1 MSETTLDHL
10 VYGVPELE
18 KAVSELKDCLGVE
31 AVYGGKH
38 DGWGTHNAIMSL
50 GKGAYLEIIAPDPSQ
65 PEPVGERP
73 FGLDRLGGGSRLL
86 TWAVRVSRIE
96 DRVTQAR
103 EAAFDPG
110 RVSSMSRKLAGGDRL
125 SWKLTP
131 AQSLGDGLVPFLIDW
146 GSSVH
151 PTISAPSGCRLLD
164 LRGEHP
170 DPSLLQYPLR
180 ALDVTLQVSEAP
192 SVALVA
198 TIHSPE
204 GVKEL
209 R

>member
-18 KAVSELKDCLGVE
+18 KAVSELKDRLGVE
-31 AVYGGKH
+31 AVYGGQH
-38 DGWGTHNAIMSL
+38 DDWGTHNAIMSL

-73 FGLDRLGGGSRLL
+73 FGLDRLGGSRLL
-86 TWAVRVSRIE
+86 TWAVRVSKIE

-103 EAAFDPG
+103 EAGFDPG

-146 GSSVH
+146 GSSSH
-151 PTISAPSGCRLLD
+151 PAIGAPSGCRLLG

-170 DPSLLQYPLR
+170 DPSSLQYPLR
-180 ALDVTLQVSEAP
+180 ALGVALQVSEAP

-198 TIHSPE
+198 TIRSPG
-204 GVKEL
+204 GVEEL
-209 R
+209 G

>member
-18 KAVSELKDCLGVE
+18 KAVCELAARLGVA
-31 AVYGGKH
+31 AVYGGQH

-65 PEPVGERP
+65 PAPIGGRP
-73 FGLDRLGGGSRLL
+73 FGLDRLSGPRLL

-96 DRVTQAR
+96 ERVTQVR
-103 EAAFDPG
+103 EAGFDPG
-110 RVSSMSRKLAGGDRL
+110 RVSSMSRNLAGGRRL

-146 GSSVH
+146 GSSPH
-151 PTISAPSGCRLLD
+151 PEIGASRGCSLLK

-170 DPSLLQYPLR
+170 DPSLIQYPLR
-180 ALDVTLQVSEAP
+180 VLGVTLQISEAP

-198 TIHSPE
+198 TIRSPKGME
-204 GVKEL
+204 EL
-209 R
+209 A

>member
-18 KAVSELKDCLGVE
+18 KAVSELTDRLGVA
-31 AVYGGKH
+31 AVYGGQH

-65 PEPVGERP
+65 PAPVGGLP
-73 FGLDRLGGGSRLL
+73 FGLDRLSGPRLL
-86 TWAVRVSRIE
+86 TWAVRVSEIE
-96 DRVTQAR
+96 ERVTQAR
-103 EAAFDPG
+103 EAGFDPG
-110 RVSSMSRKLAGGDRL
+110 RVSAMSRNLAGGGRL

-146 GSSVH
+146 GSSSH
-151 PTISAPSGCRLLD
+151 PGTGASSGCSLLK

-170 DPSLLQYPLR
+170 NPSLIQYPLR
-180 ALDVTLQVSEAP
+180 VLGVTLQISEAP

-198 TIHSPE
+198 TLRGPKGME
-204 GVKEL
+204 EL
-209 R
+209 V

>member
-18 KAVSELKDCLGVE
+18 KAVSELKDRLGVE
-31 AVYGGKH
+31 AVYGGQH
-38 DGWGTHNAIMSL
+38 DDWGTHNAIMSL

-73 FGLDRLGGGSRLL
+73 FGLDRLCGSRLL
-86 TWAVRVSRIE
+86 TWAVRVSKIE

-103 EAAFDPG
+103 EAGFDPG
-110 RVSSMSRKLAGGDRL
+110 RVSSMSRKLAGGGRL
-125 SWKLTP
+125 TWKLTP

-146 GSSVH
+146 GSSSH
-151 PTISAPSGCRLLD
+151 PAIGAPSGCRLLG

-170 DPSLLQYPLR
+170 DPSSLQYPLR
-180 ALDVTLQVSEAP
+180 ALGVALQVSEAP

-198 TIHSPE
+198 TIRSPE
-204 GVKEL
+204 GVEEL
-209 R
+209 G